1 MTSDYI
7 IKSRLTPAP
16 ARHSLLSPCPE
27 RERSKNPHRL
37 IILEHVLIA
46 NAYPLS
52 PDML

>member
-7 IKSRLTPAP
+7 IKSRLTPAH
-16 ARHSLLSPCPE
+16 ARHSLLSPRSE
-27 RERSKNPHRL
+27 REFSKNPHQL
-37 IILEHVLIA
+37 TILEHVLIA